1 MLSKN
6 QQKSIRQLHSKKF
19 RKLENKFIVEG
30 FKCCS
35 ELLKSDFEIELLVK
49 AANKNFELFTKIK
62 IEEVSEKEFRVL
74 STHENPE
81 GILAVVKIPYSTNF
95 KISQNENLVLLLDRI
110 SDPGNLGTIFRTAS
124 WFGVKTI
131 LLSENCVEP
140 FNPKVVRATMGAI
153 FHLNFLQTNLESEI
167 PKLKESGFRIVG
179 TSLGEKSL
187 SLQDLNSANKNAIL
201 IGSESH
207 GISKNLEKLCDS
219 LVKIDSVGETSESLN
234 VGVATGIV
242 LHWFGNLQGN

>member
-35 ELLKSDFEIELLVK
+35 ELLKSDSEIEILVK
-49 AANKNFELFTKIK
+49 AENKDFEPCTKNQ
-62 IEEVSEKEFRVL
+62 IEEISEKEFRTL

-81 GILAVVKIPYSTNF
+81 GILAVAKIPDLTNF
-95 KISQNENLVLLLDRI
+95 KISQNENLVLLLDGI

-153 FHLNFLQTNLESEI
+153 FHLNFLQTNLENEI
-167 PKLKESGFRIVG
+167 LNLKENEFRIVG
-179 TSLGEKSL
+179 TSLSEKSV
-187 SLQDLNSANKNAIL
+187 SLQKLPFAKKNAVL

-207 GISKNLEKLCDS
+207 GISRTLENLCES
-219 LVKIDSVGETSESLN
+219 LVKIDSIGETSESLN
-234 VGVATGIV
+234 VGVATGIF
-242 LHWFGNLQGN
+242 LHWFEK